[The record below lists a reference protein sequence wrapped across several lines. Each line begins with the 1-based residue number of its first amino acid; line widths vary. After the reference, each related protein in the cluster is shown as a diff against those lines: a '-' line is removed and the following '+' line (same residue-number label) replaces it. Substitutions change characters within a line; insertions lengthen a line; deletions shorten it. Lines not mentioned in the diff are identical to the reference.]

1 MITAYPAHDSTLE
14 PAPIT
19 GLGERLPRG
28 RSILVIAGMS
38 AICWAVLASSVS
50 ALWSAI

>member
-1 MITAYPAHDSTLE
+1 MITADPVHDSTLE
-14 PAPIT
+14 AVPIT

-38 AICWAVLASSVS
+38 AICWAVLASSVF
-50 ALWSAI
+50 ALRSVI